1 MLFTS
6 SYNLAQSNNQA
17 RGSLHMHRLGG
28 LALLLLA
35 GVQSLA
41 FSTPPQAP
49 QRGEELQITDNP
61 VGHYGGVLTV
71 GQRSEPKTLNPAT
84 AADAPSREVIGRLTA
99 DLIHINRSSQQTEPA
114 LAKSWIVSTDGRV
127 FTVNLRHGLRFS
139 DGQPFDADDVVFSFE
154 VYLDEKLH
162 SPQRDLLVVGGKPIA
177 VQKIN
182 QYTVRFT
189 LAEPYAAAE
198 RIFDSLAMMPRHL
211 LEKSYHEGKFAQAW
225 TLNTPSAEIAG
236 MGPFRLKEYVP
247 GQKIVLERNPYFW
260 KADRNKNRLPYLD
273 ELVFLFVGNEDA
285 QVLRFQAGDTDII
298 SRLSAENYSV
308 LSKDATNRGIELFDL
323 GPSLEYDFLVFNL
336 NDLASKNLAEIAPK
350 QAWFGNVKF
359 RQAVSSAIDRDGIVK
374 LVYAGRGTALWGNVS
389 PSNKFW
395 VDQSLPHPPRS
406 VDRARELLKSSGF
419 SWKADGQ
426 LVDAQGRPVEF
437 SIIASTSNAQ
447 RTKMATIIQD
457 DLGKLGMNV
466 HIVPLEFRAVIDR
479 VFQTYDYEASIM
491 ALGGGDADPNPEM
504 NVWLS
509 SGGTHLWHLGEM
521 KPATDWEAQID
532 QLMQRQMVQLKYKE
546 RKQLYDQVQEI
557 ITAHLPYVFLATPNI
572 LVGAKKDLANFKP
585 AILEPTTLW
594 NVEELY
600 FLSGNG
606 SPSGAKQ

>member
-1 MLFTS
+1 M
-6 SYNLAQSNNQA
+6 
-17 RGSLHMHRLGG
+17 RRLGV
-28 LALLLLA
+28 LALLFLA
-35 GVQSLA
+35 GVHSLA
-41 FSTPPQAP
+41 FSAPPQPP
-49 QRGEELQITDNP
+49 QHGEELQITDNE

-99 DLIHINRSSQQTEPA
+99 DLIHINRASQQTEPA
-114 LAKSWIVSTDGRV
+114 LAKSWSVSKDGRV

-139 DGQPFDADDVVFSFE
+139 DGQPFDADDVVFSFG

-177 VQKIN
+177 VQKLT

-211 LEKSYHEGKFAQAW
+211 LEKSYQEGKFAQAW

-260 KADRNKNRLPYLD
+260 KADLNKNRLPYLD

-298 SRLSAENYSV
+298 SRLSAENYAV
-308 LSKDATNRGIELFDL
+308 LSRDAPSRGIELFDL
-323 GPSLEYDFLVFNL
+323 GPSLEYNFLVFNL
-336 NDLASKNLAEIAPK
+336 NDLASKNLGETAAK
-350 QAWFGNVKF
+350 QAWFKDLKF
-359 RQAVSSAIDRDGIVK
+359 RQAISSAIDRDGIVK
-374 LVYAGRGTALWGNVS
+374 LVYAGRGSALWGNVS
-389 PSNKFW
+389 PSNKLW
-395 VDQSLPHPPRS
+395 VDQALPHPSRS
-406 VDRARELLKSSGF
+406 VDHARDLLKSAGF
-419 SWKADGQ
+419 SWKGDNQ

-437 SIIASTSNAQ
+437 SIVTSTSNAQ

-457 DLGKLGMNV
+457 DLSKLGMNV

-509 SGGTHLWHLGEM
+509 SGGTHLWHLGET
-521 KPATDWEAQID
+521 KPATEWEAQID
-532 QLMQRQMVQLKYKE
+532 QLMQKQMVQLNYQA
-546 RKQLYDQVQEI
+546 RKHLYDQVQEI
-557 ITAHLPYVFLATPNI
+557 IAANAPYVFLATPNI
-572 LVGAKKDLANFKP
+572 LVGAKKNLGNFKP

-594 NVEELY
+594 NIEQLY
-600 FLSGNG
+600 FLNGNG

>member
-1 MLFTS
+1 MRRL
-6 SYNLAQSNNQA
+6 
-17 RGSLHMHRLGG
+17 GSL
-28 LALLLLA
+28 ALFLLA
-35 GVQSLA
+35 SIDSVALSAAPQ
-41 FSTPPQAP
+41 PPQH
-49 QRGEELQITDNP
+49 GEELQITANE

-99 DLIHINRSSQQTEPA
+99 DLIHINRASQLTEPA
-114 LAKSWIVSTDGRV
+114 LAKSWTVSKDGRV

-154 VYLDEKLH
+154 LYLDEKLH

-177 VQKIN
+177 VEKLN
-182 QYTVRFT
+182 PFTVRFT

-211 LEKSYHEGKFAQAW
+211 LEKSYQEGKFAQSW
-225 TLNTPSAEIAG
+225 TLNTSPAELAG
-236 MGPFRLKEYVP
+236 MGPFRLKQYVP

-308 LSKDATNRGIELFDL
+308 LSKDASSRGIQLFDL
-323 GPSLEYDFLVFNL
+323 GPSLEYNFLVFNL
-336 NDLASKNLAEIAPK
+336 NDLAAKNLGEIAAR
-350 QAWFGNVKF
+350 QAWFGNLKF
-359 RQAVSSAIDRDGIVK
+359 RQAISSAIDRDGIVK
-374 LVYAGRGTALWGNVS
+374 LVYAGRGAALWGNVS
-389 PSNKFW
+389 PSNKLW
-395 VDQSLPHPPRS
+395 VDQSLPHPSRS
-406 VDRARELLKSSGF
+406 VDRARDLLKSARF
-419 SWKADGQ
+419 SWKGENQ

-437 SIIASTSNAQ
+437 SIITSTSNAQ

-457 DLGKLGMNV
+457 DLSKLGMNV

-491 ALGGGDADPNPEM
+491 ALGGGDADPNPEI

-509 SGGTHLWHLGEM
+509 SGGTHLWHLGET
-521 KPATDWEAQID
+521 KPATEWESQID
-532 QLMQRQMVQLKYKE
+532 QLMQKQMVQLNYKE
-546 RKQLYDQVQEI
+546 RKKLYDQVQEI
-557 ITAHLPYVFLATPNI
+557 ITANLPYVFLATPDI
-572 LVGAKKDLANFKP
+572 LVGAKNNLANFKP

-600 FLSGNG
+600 FLSGTG